1 MSLFLCVSVCDL
13 QHSIGF
19 EVVCRDT
26 VLPLGWLMCTRNTN
40 LTRVFLRPMSVSPL
54 RSSMSELRSFR
65 IPAQSILG
73 KKQRRAKFNTISQR
87 WHYIYKIM
95 ERWSLVFLVS
105 RQNWLRLQGNRFEK
119 ASISVFY
126 AITHRIIT
134 QNTSF
139 RIFSTESTV
148 RTKGEMG
155 ADLIPWLWWFD
166 FELRDWAELLRMKTS
181 SEVPAGVTD
190 HALEVHWSMT
200 VSLLIQHVI
209 KDRVGH

>member
-1 MSLFLCVSVCDL
+1 MACQFVSLFLCVSVCHL

-19 EVVCRDT
+19 EVVWRDT

-73 KKQRRAKFNTISQR
+73 QRQRRAKFNTIFQR

-95 ERWSLVFLVS
+95 EKWSLVLLVS
-105 RQNWLRLQGNRFEK
+105 RQNYYNHFK
-119 ASISVFY
+119 NASVSAFN
-126 AITHRIIT
+126 ATTHRIIT
-134 QNTSF
+134 QNTSYT
-139 RIFSTESTV
+139 IFSTQSTV
-148 RTKGEMG
+148 WTEMG
-155 ADLIPWLWWFD
+155 ADLITWLWWFD
-166 FELRDWAELLRMKTS
+166 FELRHWAELLRMKTS

-190 HALEVHWSMT
+190 HTLEAHWRVT